1 MKKTIYKCVSLLLFC
16 MLLAGCWDR
25 TEINDIAF
33 VVSSAIDKKKDQ
45 YRVAL
50 QIPLVGQLGG
60 QTGGGGGTAGSKTWY
75 VDSASGTT
83 IKEANNKLQTSLS
96 RTINTSH
103 RRTVVI
109 GEEMARDGVAPVFDI
124 LTRNPQNRLTAL
136 ILVSRGEARDILN
149 TDVQLEQF
157 PAEMIR
163 ELAIMATNRP
173 VFLSRFMSDLL
184 EKGSDA
190 YAPVIT
196 ASKTKPGGKGK
207 GKSNLKIDGLAIF
220 KKDKLVDIFKD
231 EHMTAA
237 LILLNQARQPEF
249 ILDLPNQMGKASI
262 QLQKSNASF
271 HTAEKNGKLSVTIEI
286 RAKGIIM
293 ENQST
298 YETRENDQFYIIQK
312 ALNRAIKKDM
322 VSTVHR
328 LQKRKA
334 DPAGFQDRM
343 IRSMAITKNMRN
355 KEWDEVY
362 KDMEIHVIPIVTIE
376 QGGVLYKTISH

>member
-1 MKKTIYKCVSLLLFC
+1 MKKTIYKCVVPLLIC
-16 MLLAGCWDR
+16 ILLTGCWDR

-83 IKEANNKLQTSLS
+83 IREANNKLQTSLS

-103 RRTVVI
+103 RRTVII
-109 GEEMARDGVAPVFDI
+109 GEDMARDGVAPVFDI

-163 ELAIMATNRP
+163 ELAIIATSRP
-173 VFLSRFMSDLL
+173 VFLSRFMSDLV
-184 EKGSDA
+184 ETGSDP
-190 YAPVIT
+190 YAPVIS
-196 ASKTKPGGKGK
+196 ASKTKPGGK

-220 KKDKLVDIFKD
+220 KKDRLMDIFKD

-237 LILLNQARQPEF
+237 LMLLNQARQPEF
-249 ILDLPNQMGKASI
+249 IVDLPNQMGQASI

-271 HTAEKNGKLSVTIEI
+271 HAAEKNGKLSMTIEI

-298 YETRENDQFYIIQK
+298 YETRENDQYYIIQK
-312 ALNRAIKKDM
+312 ALNRTIKKD
-322 VSTVHR
+322 VISTVHR
-328 LQKRKA
+328 LQKLKA
-334 DPAGFQDRM
+334 DPAGFQDRT
-343 IRSMAITKNMRN
+343 IRSTATTKNLLK
-355 KEWDEVY
+355 KEWEEVY
-362 KDMEIHVIPIVTIE
+362 KDMEVHVVPIVTIE

>member
-1 MKKTIYKCVSLLLFC
+1 MKKTIYKCVLPLLIC
-16 MLLAGCWDR
+16 ILLTGCWDR

-45 YRVAL
+45 YRVAM

-83 IKEANNKLQTSLS
+83 IREANNKLQTSLS

-103 RRTVVI
+103 RRTVII
-109 GEEMARDGVAPVFDI
+109 GEDMARDGVAPVFDI

-163 ELAIMATNRP
+163 ELAIIATSRP
-173 VFLSRFMSDLL
+173 VFLSRFMSDLV
-184 EKGSDA
+184 EIGSDP
-190 YAPVIT
+190 YAPVIS
-196 ASKTKPGGKGK
+196 ASKTKPGGK

-220 KKDKLVDIFKD
+220 KKDRLMDIFKD

-237 LILLNQARQPEF
+237 LMLLNQARQPEF
-249 ILDLPNQMGKASI
+249 IVDLPNQMGQASI

-271 HTAEKNGKLSVTIEI
+271 HAAEKNGKLSMTIEI

-298 YETRENDQFYIIQK
+298 YETRENDQYYIIQK
-312 ALNRAIKKDM
+312 ALNRTIKKD
-322 VSTVHR
+322 VTSTVHR
-328 LQKRKA
+328 LQKLKA
-334 DPAGFQDRM
+334 DPAGFQDRT
-343 IRSMAITKNMRN
+343 IRSTATTKNLLK
-355 KEWDEVY
+355 KEWEEVY
-362 KDMEIHVIPIVTIE
+362 KDMEVHVVPIVTIE

>member
-1 MKKTIYKCVSLLLFC
+1 MMKKTIFKAVIPFLVCIP
-16 MLLAGCWDR
+16 LAGCWDR

-33 VVSSAIDKKKDQ
+33 VVSSAIDKKKDKYQ
-45 YRVAL
+45 VAL

-60 QTGGGGGTAGSKTWY
+60 QTGGGGGTAGSETWY

-83 IKEANNKLQTSLS
+83 IREASNKLQTALS

-103 RRTVVI
+103 RRTVVV
-109 GEEMARDGVAPVFDI
+109 GEDMAREGIAPVFDI

-136 ILVSRGEARDILN
+136 LLISRGEARDIIN
-149 TDVQLEQF
+149 TEVQLEQF

-163 ELAIMATNRP
+163 ELAIMSTNRP

-184 EKGSDA
+184 EKGSDP
-190 YAPVIT
+190 YAPVISS
-196 ASKTKPGGKGK
+196 SKTKPGGKGK
-207 GKSNLKIDGLAIF
+207 PNLKIDGLAIF
-220 KKDKLVDIFKD
+220 KKDRLVDILKD
-231 EHMTAA
+231 EHMKAA
-237 LILLNQARQPEF
+237 LMLLNQARQPEF
-249 ILDLPNQMGKASI
+249 ILDLPNQMGKATI

-271 HTAEKNGKLSVTIEI
+271 HAAEKNGKLSMTIEI

-293 ENQST
+293 ENQTT

-312 ALNRAIKKDM
+312 ALNRAVKED
-322 VSTVHR
+322 VTSTVHR

-334 DPAGFQDRM
+334 DPAGFQDQT
-343 IRSMAITKNMRN
+343 IRSMNITKDLLT

-362 KDMEIHVIPIVTIE
+362 KDMEIHVQSIVTIE

>member
-1 MKKTIYKCVSLLLFC
+1 MKKTIYKCVLPLLIC
-16 MLLAGCWDR
+16 ILLSGCWDR

-33 VVSSAIDKKKDQ
+33 VVSSAIDKKNDQ
-45 YRVAL
+45 YRVAM

-83 IKEANNKLQTSLS
+83 IREANNKLQTSLS

-103 RRTVVI
+103 RRTVII
-109 GEEMARDGVAPVFDI
+109 GEDMARDGVAPVFDI

-163 ELAIMATNRP
+163 ELAIIATSRP
-173 VFLSRFMSDLL
+173 VFLSRFMSDLV
-184 EKGSDA
+184 EIGSDP
-190 YAPVIT
+190 YAPVIS
-196 ASKTKPGGKGK
+196 ASKTKPGGK

-220 KKDKLVDIFKD
+220 KKDRLMDIFKD
-231 EHMTAA
+231 EHMTAT
-237 LILLNQARQPEF
+237 LMLLNQARQPEF
-249 ILDLPNQMGKASI
+249 IVDLPNQMGQASI

-271 HTAEKNGKLSVTIEI
+271 HAAEKNGKLSMTIEI

-298 YETRENDQFYIIQK
+298 YETRENDQYYIIQK
-312 ALNRAIKKDM
+312 ALNRTIKKD
-322 VSTVHR
+322 VISTVHR
-328 LQKRKA
+328 LQKLKA
-334 DPAGFQDRM
+334 DPAGFQDRT
-343 IRSMAITKNMRN
+343 IRSTATTKNLLK
-355 KEWDEVY
+355 KEWEEVY
-362 KDMEIHVIPIVTIE
+362 KDMEVHVVPIVTIE

>member
-1 MKKTIYKCVSLLLFC
+1 MMKKTIFKAVIPFLVCIP
-16 MLLAGCWDR
+16 LAGCWDR

-33 VVSSAIDKKKDQ
+33 VVSSAIDKKKDKYQ
-45 YRVAL
+45 VAL

-60 QTGGGGGTAGSKTWY
+60 QTGGGGGTAGSETWY

-83 IKEANNKLQTSLS
+83 IREASNKLQTALS

-103 RRTVVI
+103 RRTVVV
-109 GEEMARDGVAPVFDI
+109 GEDMAREGIAPVFDI

-136 ILVSRGEARDILN
+136 LLISRGEARDIIN
-149 TDVQLEQF
+149 TEVQLEQF

-163 ELAIMATNRP
+163 ELAIMSTNRP

-184 EKGSDA
+184 EKGSDP
-190 YAPVIT
+190 YAPVISS
-196 ASKTKPGGKGK
+196 SKTKPGGKGK
-207 GKSNLKIDGLAIF
+207 PNLKIDGLAIF
-220 KKDKLVDIFKD
+220 KKDRLVDILKD
-231 EHMTAA
+231 EHMKAA
-237 LILLNQARQPEF
+237 LMLLNQARQPEF
-249 ILDLPNQMGKASI
+249 ILDLPNQMGKATI

-271 HTAEKNGKLSVTIEI
+271 HAAEKNGKLSMTIEI

-293 ENQST
+293 ENQTT

-312 ALNRAIKKDM
+312 ALNRAVKED
-322 VSTVHR
+322 VTSTVHR

-334 DPAGFQDRM
+334 DPAGFQDRT
-343 IRSMAITKNMRN
+343 IRSMNITKDLLK

-362 KDMEIHVIPIVTIE
+362 KDMEIHVQPIVTIE

>member
-1 MKKTIYKCVSLLLFC
+1 MKKTIYKCAAPLLVC
-16 MLLAGCWDR
+16 ILLAGCWDR

-45 YRVAL
+45 YRVAM

-60 QTGGGGGTAGSKTWY
+60 QTGGGGGTASSKTWY
-75 VDSASGTT
+75 VDSTSGTT

-103 RRTVVI
+103 RRTVLI
-109 GEEMARDGVAPVFDI
+109 GEDMARDGVAPVFDI

-136 ILVSRGEARDILN
+136 ILISRGEARDILN

-163 ELAIMATNRP
+163 ELAILATNRP

-207 GKSNLKIDGLAIF
+207 ANLKIDGLAIF
-220 KKDKLVDIFKD
+220 KKDRLVDILKK

-249 ILDLPNQMGKASI
+249 ILDLPNQMGKATI

-271 HTAEKNGKLSVTIEI
+271 HAAEKNGKLSMTIEI

-312 ALNRAIKKDM
+312 ALNRAVRVEVI
-322 VSTVHR
+322 STVHR

-334 DPAGFQDRM
+334 DPAGFQNRT
-343 IRSMAITKNMRN
+343 IRSMDITNNLLRKD
-355 KEWDEVY
+355 WDEVY
-362 KDMEIHVIPIVTIE
+362 KDMEIHVNPIVTIE

>member
-1 MKKTIYKCVSLLLFC
+1 MKKTIYKCVLPLLIC
-16 MLLAGCWDR
+16 ILLTGCWDR

-45 YRVAL
+45 YRVAM

-83 IKEANNKLQTSLS
+83 IREANNKLQTSLS

-103 RRTVVI
+103 RRTVII
-109 GEEMARDGVAPVFDI
+109 GEDMARDGVAPVFDI

-163 ELAIMATNRP
+163 ELAIIATSRP
-173 VFLSRFMSDLL
+173 VFLSRFMSDLV
-184 EKGSDA
+184 EIGSDP
-190 YAPVIT
+190 YAPVIS
-196 ASKTKPGGKGK
+196 ASKTKPGGK

-220 KKDKLVDIFKD
+220 KKDRLMDIFKD
-231 EHMTAA
+231 EHMTAT
-237 LILLNQARQPEF
+237 LMLLNQARQPEF
-249 ILDLPNQMGKASI
+249 IVDLPNQMGQASI

-271 HTAEKNGKLSVTIEI
+271 HAAEKNGKLSMTIEI

-298 YETRENDQFYIIQK
+298 YETRENDQYYIIQK
-312 ALNRAIKKDM
+312 ALNRTIKKD
-322 VSTVHR
+322 VISTVHR
-328 LQKRKA
+328 LQKLKA
-334 DPAGFQDRM
+334 DPAGFQDRT
-343 IRSMAITKNMRN
+343 IRSTATTKNLLK
-355 KEWDEVY
+355 KEWEEVY
-362 KDMEIHVIPIVTIE
+362 KDMEVHVVPIVTIE

>member
-1 MKKTIYKCVSLLLFC
+1 MKKTIYKCVLPLLIC
-16 MLLAGCWDR
+16 ILLSGCWDR

-45 YRVAL
+45 YRVAM

-83 IKEANNKLQTSLS
+83 IREANNKLQTSLS

-103 RRTVVI
+103 RRTVII
-109 GEEMARDGVAPVFDI
+109 GEDMARDGVAPVFDI

-163 ELAIMATNRP
+163 ELAIIATTRP
-173 VFLSRFMSDLL
+173 VFLSRFMSDLV
-184 EKGSDA
+184 EIGSDP
-190 YAPVIT
+190 YAPVIS
-196 ASKTKPGGKGK
+196 ASKTKPGGK

-220 KKDKLVDIFKD
+220 KMDRLMDIFKD
-231 EHMTAA
+231 EHMTAT
-237 LILLNQARQPEF
+237 LMLLNQARQPEF
-249 ILDLPNQMGKASI
+249 IVDLPNQMGQASI

-271 HTAEKNGKLSVTIEI
+271 HAAEKNGKLSMTIEI

-298 YETRENDQFYIIQK
+298 YETRENDQYYIIQK
-312 ALNRAIKKDM
+312 ALNRTIKKD
-322 VSTVHR
+322 VISTVHR
-328 LQKRKA
+328 LQKLKA
-334 DPAGFQDRM
+334 DPAGFQDRT
-343 IRSMAITKNMRN
+343 IRSTATTKNLLK
-355 KEWDEVY
+355 KEWEEVY
-362 KDMEIHVIPIVTIE
+362 KDMEVHVVPIVTIE

>member
-1 MKKTIYKCVSLLLFC
+1 MKKIIYKCVALFLVC
-16 MLLAGCWDR
+16 MFLEGCWDR

-33 VVSSAIDKKKDQ
+33 IVSSAIDKKKDQ
-45 YRVAL
+45 YRIAM

-60 QTGGGGGTAGSKTWY
+60 QTGGGGGTAGSETWY

-83 IKEANNKLQTSLS
+83 IREANNKLQTSLS

-109 GEEMARDGVAPVFDI
+109 GEAMAREGVAPVFDI
-124 LTRNPQNRLTAL
+124 LSRNPQNRLTAL
-136 ILVSRGEARDILN
+136 ILISQGEARDILN
-149 TDVQLEQF
+149 TDVQMEQF

-163 ELAIMATNRP
+163 ELAIMASKRP

-184 EKGSDA
+184 EKGSDP

-196 ASKTKPGGKGK
+196 GSKTKPGGK

-237 LILLNQARQPEF
+237 QILLNQARQPEF

-262 QLQKSNASF
+262 QLQQSKASF
-271 HTAEKNGKLSVTIEI
+271 HAAEKNGKLSMTIEV

-312 ALNRAIKKDM
+312 ALNRAVKENVI
-322 VSTVHR
+322 STVHR
-328 LQKRKA
+328 LQKLEA
-334 DPAGFQDRM
+334 DPAGFQDQT
-343 IRSMAITKNMRN
+343 IRSMDTKNLQEM
-355 KEWDEVY
+355 KWDKVY

>member
-1 MKKTIYKCVSLLLFC
+1 M
-16 MLLAGCWDR
+16 
-25 TEINDIAF
+25 
-33 VVSSAIDKKKDQ
+33 
-45 YRVAL
+45 

-83 IKEANNKLQTSLS
+83 IREANNKLQTSLS

-103 RRTVVI
+103 RRTVII
-109 GEEMARDGVAPVFDI
+109 GEDMARDGVAPVFDI

-163 ELAIMATNRP
+163 ELAIIATSRP
-173 VFLSRFMSDLL
+173 VFLSRFMSDLV
-184 EKGSDA
+184 EIGSDP
-190 YAPVIT
+190 YAPVIS
-196 ASKTKPGGKGK
+196 ASKTKPGGK

-220 KKDKLVDIFKD
+220 KKDRLMDIFKD

-237 LILLNQARQPEF
+237 LMLLNQARQPEF
-249 ILDLPNQMGKASI
+249 IVDLPNQMGQASI

-271 HTAEKNGKLSVTIEI
+271 HAAEKNGKLSMTIEI

-298 YETRENDQFYIIQK
+298 YETRETDQYYIIQK
-312 ALNRAIKKDM
+312 ALNRTIKKD
-322 VSTVHR
+322 VISTVHR
-328 LQKRKA
+328 LQKLKA
-334 DPAGFQDRM
+334 DPAGFQDRT
-343 IRSMAITKNMRN
+343 IRSTATTKNLLK
-355 KEWDEVY
+355 KEWEEVY
-362 KDMEIHVIPIVTIE
+362 KDMEVHVVPIVTIE

>member
-1 MKKTIYKCVSLLLFC
+1 MKKTIYKCVFPLLIC
-16 MLLAGCWDR
+16 ILLTGCWDR

-45 YRVAL
+45 YRVAM

-83 IKEANNKLQTSLS
+83 IREANNKLQTSLS

-103 RRTVVI
+103 RRTVII
-109 GEEMARDGVAPVFDI
+109 GEDMARDGVAPVFDI

-163 ELAIMATNRP
+163 ELAIIATSRP
-173 VFLSRFMSDLL
+173 VFLSRFMSDLV
-184 EKGSDA
+184 EIGSDP
-190 YAPVIT
+190 YAPVIS
-196 ASKTKPGGKGK
+196 ASKTKPGGK

-220 KKDKLVDIFKD
+220 KKDRLMDIFKD
-231 EHMTAA
+231 DHMTAA
-237 LILLNQARQPEF
+237 LMLLNQARQPEF
-249 ILDLPNQMGKASI
+249 IVDLPNQMGQASI

-271 HTAEKNGKLSVTIEI
+271 HAAEKNGKLSMTIEI

-298 YETRENDQFYIIQK
+298 YETRENDQYYIIQK
-312 ALNRAIKKDM
+312 ALNRTIKKD
-322 VSTVHR
+322 VISTVHR
-328 LQKRKA
+328 LQKLKA
-334 DPAGFQDRM
+334 DPAGFQDRT
-343 IRSMAITKNMRN
+343 IRSTATTKNLLK
-355 KEWDEVY
+355 KEWEEVY
-362 KDMEIHVIPIVTIE
+362 KDMEVHVVPIVTIE

>member
-1 MKKTIYKCVSLLLFC
+1 MKKTIYKCVLPLLIC
-16 MLLAGCWDR
+16 ILLTGCWDR

-45 YRVAL
+45 YRVAM

-83 IKEANNKLQTSLS
+83 IREANNKLQTSLS

-103 RRTVVI
+103 RRTVII
-109 GEEMARDGVAPVFDI
+109 GEDMARDGVAPVFDI

-163 ELAIMATNRP
+163 ELAIIATSRP
-173 VFLSRFMSDLL
+173 VFLSRFMSDLV
-184 EKGSDA
+184 EIGSDP
-190 YAPVIT
+190 YAPVIS
-196 ASKTKPGGKGK
+196 ASKTKPGGK

-220 KKDKLVDIFKD
+220 KKDRLMDIFKD

-237 LILLNQARQPEF
+237 LMLLNQARQPEF
-249 ILDLPNQMGKASI
+249 IVDLPNQMGQASI

-271 HTAEKNGKLSVTIEI
+271 HAAEKNGKLSMTIEI
-286 RAKGIIM
+286 RAKGIIT

-298 YETRENDQFYIIQK
+298 YETRETDQYYIIQK
-312 ALNRAIKKDM
+312 ALNRTIKKD
-322 VSTVHR
+322 VISTVHR
-328 LQKRKA
+328 LQKLKA
-334 DPAGFQDRM
+334 DPAGFQDRT
-343 IRSMAITKNMRN
+343 IRSTATTKNLLK
-355 KEWDEVY
+355 KEWEEVY
-362 KDMEIHVIPIVTIE
+362 KDMEVHVVPIVTIE

>member
-1 MKKTIYKCVSLLLFC
+1 MKKTIYKCVVPLLIC
-16 MLLAGCWDR
+16 ILLTGCWDR

-45 YRVAL
+45 YRVAM

-83 IKEANNKLQTSLS
+83 IREANNKLQTSLS

-103 RRTVVI
+103 RRTVII
-109 GEEMARDGVAPVFDI
+109 GEDMARDGVAPVFDI

-163 ELAIMATNRP
+163 ELAIIATSRP
-173 VFLSRFMSDLL
+173 VFLSRFMSDLV
-184 EKGSDA
+184 EIGSDP
-190 YAPVIT
+190 YAPVIS

-207 GKSNLKIDGLAIF
+207 SNLKIDRLAIF
-220 KKDKLVDIFKD
+220 KKDRLMDIFKD

-237 LILLNQARQPEF
+237 LMLLNQARQPEF
-249 ILDLPNQMGKASI
+249 IVDLPNQMGQASI

-271 HTAEKNGKLSVTIEI
+271 HAAEKNGKLSMTIEI

-298 YETRENDQFYIIQK
+298 YETRENDQYYIIQK
-312 ALNRAIKKDM
+312 ALNRTIKKD
-322 VSTVHR
+322 VISTVHR
-328 LQKRKA
+328 LQKLKA
-334 DPAGFQDRM
+334 DPAGFQDRT
-343 IRSMAITKNMRN
+343 IRSTATTKNLLK
-355 KEWDEVY
+355 KEWEEVY
-362 KDMEIHVIPIVTIE
+362 KDMEVHVVPIVTIE

>member
-1 MKKTIYKCVSLLLFC
+1 MKKTIYKCVAPLLFC

-45 YRVAL
+45 YQVAL

-207 GKSNLKIDGLAIF
+207 SNLKIDGLAIF

-249 ILDLPNQMGKASI
+249 ILDLLNQMGKASI

-312 ALNRAIKKDM
+312 ALNKAIEED
-322 VSTVHR
+322 VISTVHR

-343 IRSMAITKNMRN
+343 IRSMAITKDMRS
-355 KEWDEVY
+355 KEWDDVY

>member
-1 MKKTIYKCVSLLLFC
+1 MKKTIYKCVLPLLIC
-16 MLLAGCWDR
+16 ILLTGCWDR

-45 YRVAL
+45 YRVAM

-83 IKEANNKLQTSLS
+83 IREANNKLQTSLS

-103 RRTVVI
+103 RRTVII
-109 GEEMARDGVAPVFDI
+109 GEDMARDGVAPVFDI

-163 ELAIMATNRP
+163 ELAIIATSRP
-173 VFLSRFMSDLL
+173 VFLSRFMSDLV
-184 EKGSDA
+184 EIGSDP
-190 YAPVIT
+190 YAPVIS
-196 ASKTKPGGKGK
+196 ASKTKPGGK

-220 KKDKLVDIFKD
+220 KKDRLMDIFKD

-237 LILLNQARQPEF
+237 LMLLNQARQPEF
-249 ILDLPNQMGKASI
+249 IVDLPNQMGQASI
-262 QLQKSNASF
+262 QLQKSNVSF
-271 HTAEKNGKLSVTIEI
+271 HAAKKNGKLSMTIEI

-298 YETRENDQFYIIQK
+298 YETRENDQYYIIQK
-312 ALNRAIKKDM
+312 ALNRTIKKD
-322 VSTVHR
+322 VISTVHR
-328 LQKRKA
+328 LQKLKA
-334 DPAGFQDRM
+334 DPAGFQDRT
-343 IRSMAITKNMRN
+343 IRSTATTKNLLK
-355 KEWDEVY
+355 KEWEEVY
-362 KDMEIHVIPIVTIE
+362 KDMEVHVVPIVTIE
-376 QGGVLYKTISH
+376 QGGVLHKTISH

>member
-1 MKKTIYKCVSLLLFC
+1 MKKTIYKCVLPLLIC
-16 MLLAGCWDR
+16 ILLTGCWDR

-45 YRVAL
+45 YRVAM

-83 IKEANNKLQTSLS
+83 IREANNKLQTSLS

-103 RRTVVI
+103 RRTVII
-109 GEEMARDGVAPVFDI
+109 GEDMARDGVAPVFDI

-163 ELAIMATNRP
+163 ELAIIATSRP
-173 VFLSRFMSDLL
+173 VFLSRFMSDLV
-184 EKGSDA
+184 EIGSDP
-190 YAPVIT
+190 YAPVIS
-196 ASKTKPGGKGK
+196 ASKTKPGGK

-220 KKDKLVDIFKD
+220 KKDRLMDIFKD

-237 LILLNQARQPEF
+237 LMLLNQARQPEF
-249 ILDLPNQMGKASI
+249 IVDLPNQMGQASI

-271 HTAEKNGKLSVTIEI
+271 HAAEKNGKLSMTIEI

-298 YETRENDQFYIIQK
+298 YETRENDQYYIIQK
-312 ALNRAIKKDM
+312 ALNRTIKKD
-322 VSTVHR
+322 VISTVHR
-328 LQKRKA
+328 LQKLKA
-334 DPAGFQDRM
+334 DPAGFQDRT
-343 IRSMAITKNMRN
+343 IRNTATTKNLLK
-355 KEWDEVY
+355 KEWEEVY
-362 KDMEIHVIPIVTIE
+362 KDMEVHVVPIVTIE